1 MENAEVRKPKYGNES
16 TPVIFQNAIQL
27 IMGKKDA
34 VLITDF
40 GVGTTA
46 RSLVRTATEINHIHS
61 IFKHAHPILGVQDV
75 WYSVLYLVALDKRV
89 RFQLRTCSLYK

>member
-61 IFKHAHPILGVQDV
+61 IFKHALSNSWSPGCVIQCTILSGLRQKSSIPVKN
-75 WYSVLYLVALDKRV
+75 LFLV
-89 RFQLRTCSLYK
+89 